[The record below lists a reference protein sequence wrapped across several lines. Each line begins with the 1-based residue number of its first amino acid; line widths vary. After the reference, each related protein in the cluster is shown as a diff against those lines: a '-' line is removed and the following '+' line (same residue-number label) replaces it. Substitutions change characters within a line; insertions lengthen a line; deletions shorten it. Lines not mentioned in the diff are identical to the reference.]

1 MQKYKLIG
9 KLANLGL
16 SKWGT
21 NYKKC
26 TNGGGLVERGADRW
40 EVRVTRAI
48 EGYSYRKKTEKFES
62 ELRVILV
69 RNGR

>member
-1 MQKYKLIG
+1 M
-9 KLANLGL
+9 L

-26 TNGGGLVERGADRW
+26 SSRGGLVGRGSDSW
-40 EVRVTRAI
+40 EVRFTRAI

>member
-1 MQKYKLIG
+1 VQKYKLIG
-9 KLANLGL
+9 KLANLEL

-26 TNGGGLVERGADRW
+26 SSRGGLVERRSDRW

-48 EGYSYRKKTEKFES
+48 EG
-62 ELRVILV
+62 
-69 RNGR
+69 